1 MDLLKIMIEEKN
13 AFLIISSK
21 PIKKL
26 EVQKATSLLLFF
38 SSTAQKVSMVE
49 RGSPKECGSLWK
61 WVNCKEQKIESA
73 A

>member
-1 MDLLKIMIEEKN
+1 MKKMDLLKIMIEEKN

-38 SSTAQKVSMVE
+38 QAQLRK
-49 RGSPKECGSLWK
+49 
-61 WVNCKEQKIESA
+61 SA
-73 A
+73 W